1 MSREGKRAVEAAAD
15 SVEAPEAKRVKLDV
29 EGDSMDEDT
38 IDVPETEVV
47 TESPE
52 VLVQEGSSRS
62 LSVRNLVKRNIF
74 FLLRFYR

>member
-62 LSVRNLVKRNIF
+62 LSVRDLVKRNIF